1 MTDGLPKLQVVPEGD
16 ARRVELSGALVTE
29 HLAALEIPFAQVDPN
44 GSPVRIDLSALSVI
58 DTGGA
63 WMVAQLRARLL
74 EAGSAVDIVGGAA
87 DHIALIDTVAAATPQ
102 EEPEDVEAAH
112 RWTWVEALGESVV
125 SGYQSVLSFISFLGQ
140 TIAGIVGE
148 LARPHKL
155 RWASLVTHMQDVG
168 LSAVPIVALM
178 GFLIGVVLG
187 FQGASQLQQ
196 FGAEVF
202 VVELIS
208 ISVLRELGILLTA
221 IIVAGR
227 SGSAF
232 TASVGSMKVQQEVD
246 AMQTLGLDPIRVL
259 VVPRVLALLIMLP
272 LLGFVANLFGLFGG
286 ALMSWFSLD
295 VSPGM
300 FITRL
305 HDTTDVK
312 HLLVGMIKAP
322 FFALMIGVVACWQA
336 FQVQGSSTSVGRRT
350 TQSVVQGIFL
360 VIAIDALFSIFF
372 AQLGV

>member
-1 MTDGLPKLQVVPEGD
+1 MTALVAPDL
-16 ARRVELSGALVTE
+16 RVEAHSGRAVVQLSGALLTAY
-29 HLAALEIPFAQVDPN
+29 LAEIEAVFAQT
-44 GSPVRIDLSALSVI
+44 SPPEKHVQIDLTALSAF

-63 WMVAQLRARLL
+63 WLVAQLRRRLQQGGAEVQITGGVDHLALL
-74 EAGSAVDIVGGAA
+74 EAV
-87 DHIALIDTVAAATPQ
+87 TTATP
-102 EEPEDVEAAH
+102 EETPHELPEH
-112 RWTWVEALGESVV
+112 GRWEWVANIGRNLV
-125 SGYQSVLSFISFLGQ
+125 SGWQDALSLVSFLGQ
-140 TIAGIVGE
+140 TLVG
-148 LARPHKL
+148 LADIFVRPHKV

-168 LSAVPIVALM
+168 FNAVPIIALM

-202 VVELIS
+202 VVELIG

-232 TASVGSMKVQQEVD
+232 TASVGSMKVQQEID
-246 AMQTLGLDPIRVL
+246 AMQTLGLDPVRVL

-272 LLGFVANLFGLFGG
+272 LLGCVANLFGLFGG
-286 ALMSWFSLD
+286 ALMSWVSLD
-295 VSPGM
+295 VNPGM
-300 FITRL
+300 FVTRL
-305 HDTTDVK
+305 HENIAVK

-322 FFALMIGVVACWQA
+322 FFALVIGVVACWQA
-336 FQVQGSSTSVGRRT
+336 FQVQGSSTSVGKRT
-350 TQSVVQGIFL
+350 TASVVQGIFL
-360 VIAIDALFSIFF
+360 VIALDALFSIFC

>member
-1 MTDGLPKLQVVPEGD
+1 MSALVAPDL
-16 ARRVELSGALVTE
+16 RVEPQDGRATVHVSGALLTE
-29 HLAALEIPFAQVDPN
+29 FLADMETPFAQAAPSEAEVEIN
-44 GSPVRIDLSALSVI
+44 LTSLSAF

-63 WMVAQLRARLL
+63 WLVSQLRARLH
-74 EAGSAVDIVGGAA
+74 ATGTKVQIIGAP
-87 DHIALIDTVAAATPQ
+87 DHLALIETVTTATPDD
-102 EEPEDVEAAH
+102 EPHELPEH
-112 RWTWVEALGESVV
+112 GRLQWVANIGRNLV
-125 SGYQSVLSFISFLGQ
+125 SGWHDALSLVSFLGQ
-140 TIAGIVGE
+140 TLAG
-148 LARPHKL
+148 LADVFVRPHKV

-168 LSAVPIVALM
+168 FNAVPIVALM

-202 VVELIS
+202 VVELIG

-232 TASVGSMKVQQEVD
+232 TASVGSMKVQQEID
-246 AMQTLGLDPIRVL
+246 AMQTLGLDPVRVL

-286 ALMSWFSLD
+286 ALMSWVSLD
-295 VSPGM
+295 VNPGM

-305 HDTTDVK
+305 HDNIAVK
-312 HLLVGMIKAP
+312 HLLVGMVKAP
-322 FFALMIGVVACWQA
+322 FFALVIGVVACWQA

-350 TQSVVQGIFL
+350 TSSVVQGIFL
-360 VIAIDALFSIFF
+360 VIALDALFSIFF

>member
-1 MTDGLPKLQVVPEGD
+1 MGVDEPHLELRDDAAVKVVQ
-16 ARRVELSGALVTE
+16 LSGDLVTA
-29 HLAALEIPFAQVDPN
+29 HLGSLEQSFAQAQALT
-44 GSPVRIDLSALSVI
+44 GAVRIELEGLTGI

-63 WMVAQLRARLL
+63 WMVSRLRKRVAQ
-74 EAGSAVDIVGGAA
+74 AGGEVTLSGGAP
-87 DHIALIDTVAAATPQ
+87 DHIALIETVTQAAFESEMHEVVALG
-102 EEPEDVEAAH
+102 
-112 RWTWVEALGESVV
+112 RWAWVEQLGKTAV
-125 SGYQSVLSFISFLGQ
+125 SGYRAALSLISFLGQ
-140 TIAGIVGE
+140 VLAGIAGA
-148 LARPHKL
+148 LMQPHKL

-168 LSAVPIVALM
+168 FSAVPIVALM

-232 TASVGSMKVQQEVD
+232 TASVGSMKVQQEID
-246 AMQTLGLDPIRVL
+246 AMQTLGLDPIKVL
-259 VVPRVLALLIMLP
+259 VVPRVLALLVMLP

-286 ALMSWFSLD
+286 ALMSWVSLD

-305 HDTTDVK
+305 HENTDVK
-312 HLLVGMIKAP
+312 HLIVGMVKAP
-322 FFALMIGVVACWQA
+322 FFALVIGVVACWQA

-350 TQSVVQGIFL
+350 TSSVVQGIFL
-360 VIAIDALFSIFF
+360 VIALDALFSIFF
-372 AQLGV
+372 AELGV

>member
-1 MTDGLPKLQVVPEGD
+1 MSVQAAPQLRVHSQDGRAVVQI
-16 ARRVELSGALVTE
+16 SGALLTE
-29 HLAALEIPFAQVDPN
+29 YLADIEADFAGVSQAEARVQ
-44 GSPVRIDLSALSVI
+44 IDLEPLLAF

-63 WMVAQLRARLL
+63 WLVSQLRARLQAAGAEVQITGAGEHLALL
-74 EAGSAVDIVGGAA
+74 E
-87 DHIALIDTVAAATPQ
+87 TVTTASPGETPH
-102 EEPEDVEAAH
+102 EPPEHGRLE
-112 RWTWVEALGESVV
+112 WVANIGRRLV
-125 SGYQSVLSFISFLGQ
+125 SGWHDALSLVSFLGQ
-140 TIAGIVGE
+140 TLVG
-148 LARPHKL
+148 LADIFVRPHKV

-168 LSAVPIVALM
+168 FNAVPIIALM

-202 VVELIS
+202 VVELIG

-232 TASVGSMKVQQEVD
+232 TASVGSMKVQQEID
-246 AMQTLGLDPIRVL
+246 AMQTLGLDPVRVL

-286 ALMSWFSLD
+286 ALMSWVSLD
-295 VSPGM
+295 VNPGM
-300 FITRL
+300 FLTRL
-305 HDTTDVK
+305 HDNIAVK
-312 HLLVGMIKAP
+312 HLLVGMVKAP
-322 FFALMIGVVACWQA
+322 FFALVIGVVACWQA
-336 FQVQGSSTSVGRRT
+336 FQVKGSSTSVGQRT
-350 TQSVVQGIFL
+350 TSSVVQGIFL
-360 VIAIDALFSIFF
+360 VIALDALFSIFF

>member
-1 MTDGLPKLQVVPEGD
+1 MKEAAAPTLRIVYEPSHEIVAISGELLTARLAGIEDAFLQAAPT
-16 ARRVELSGALVTE
+16 RNSVEISVE
-29 HLAALEIPFAQVDPN
+29 N
-44 GSPVRIDLSALSVI
+44 LSAI

-63 WMVAQLRARLL
+63 WLVSQLRARL
-74 EAGSAVDIVGGAA
+74 EASGTSTRITGAQ
-87 DHIALIDTVAAATPQ
+87 DHLALIETVTNATP
-102 EEPEDVEAAH
+102 EEIPLELPEH
-112 RWTWVEALGESVV
+112 GRWEWVANIGKAVVAGWHNALS
-125 SGYQSVLSFISFLGQ
+125 LISFLGQ
-140 TIAGIVGE
+140 TLVG
-148 LARPHKL
+148 LGGAVVQPHKL

-168 LSAVPIVALM
+168 LNAVPIVALM

-202 VVELIS
+202 VVELIG

-232 TASVGSMKVQQEVD
+232 TASVGSMKVQQEID
-246 AMQTLGLDPIRVL
+246 AMQTLGLDPVRVL

-272 LLGFVANLFGLFGG
+272 LLGFVANVFGLFGG
-286 ALMSWFSLD
+286 ALMSWVSLD
-295 VSPGM
+295 VNPGM

-305 HDTTDVK
+305 HDNIAVK
-312 HLLVGMIKAP
+312 HLLVGMVKAP
-322 FFALMIGVVACWQA
+322 FFALVIGVVACWQA

-350 TQSVVQGIFL
+350 TSSVVQGIFL
-360 VIAIDALFSIFF
+360 VIALDALFSIFF